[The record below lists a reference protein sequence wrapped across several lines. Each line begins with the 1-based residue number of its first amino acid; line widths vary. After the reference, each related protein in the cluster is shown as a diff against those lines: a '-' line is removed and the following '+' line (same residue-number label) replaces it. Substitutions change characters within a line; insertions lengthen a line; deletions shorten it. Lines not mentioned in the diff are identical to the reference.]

1 MKHAPLPNR
10 ILPLLLIL
18 LLVPRLEAAL
28 KQIQPRRKNNG
39 WSDTVQGLRIK
50 AIPSTHR
57 IRLGDR
63 FSLFVILQNVSDK
76 DITLPGFTVLPTAGL
91 SELDHPHRRSQHQYN
106 AMLIGKPAK
115 GSMSILWAEQE
126 HLQKLEQSIRL
137 APGDLHAVVLRLATG
152 PEHLQEVMEEATSD
166 ATRAEVHLSAAV
178 SPGLYTLQ
186 FLYQREGFSPHPDM
200 KEVER
205 VERVQELDALSSVTL
220 RTPPV
225 FVSVLNEQGEQQAL
239 EQIPASPNP

>member
-18 LLVPRLEAAL
+18 LLVPHLEAAL
-28 KQIQPRRKNNG
+28 KQIQPSRKNNG

-50 AIPSTHR
+50 AIPSTHAV
-57 IRLGDR
+57 RLGEP
-63 FSLFVILQNVSDK
+63 FSLFVIVQNVSDK
-76 DITLPGFTVLPTAGL
+76 DITLPGFSILPTAGL
-91 SELDHPHRRSQHQYN
+91 SEHDHPHRRSQHQYN

-126 HLQKLEQSIRL
+126 SLQKLEQSIRL
-137 APGDLHAVVLRLATG
+137 APGDLHAVFLRLTTG
-152 PEHLQEVMEEATSD
+152 PEQLQELMEEATSD
-166 ATRAEVHLSAAV
+166 ATRADVHLSAAV

-186 FLYQREGFSPHPDM
+186 FLYQSEGFSRHPDM
-200 KEVER
+200 KEVEIA
-205 VERVQELDALSSVTL
+205 ERIQMLESIAPVTL

-225 FVSVLNEQGEQQAL
+225 FISVLNEQGEHQAL
-239 EQIPASPNP
+239 EQIPASPTP